1 MIDRRTLLAGTAGVA
16 AIGLPGLA
24 RAATPK
30 GAPVARLS
38 PTVDDYPGSKLTDN
52 YRWMENPKDPD
63 WLPFLKGQNAATR
76 ASLDAI
82 PGRAALAQRITALS
96 GDAAFTM
103 RVRIA
108 GALTFYQQ
116 RPAGADNYK
125 LFVRDGSG
133 ATRVLID
140 PTTMGQGDRH
150 MSLDWWEP
158 SFDGRHIVYGLSES
172 GSEASILHI
181 MVVASGEVLPDRIPN
196 TDYGVTGWLPDGS
209 GFFYIAFTGARGTPQ
224 FYLNS
229 EARLHR
235 LGSDPA
241 RDTTV
246 LKKGQYPAIA
256 LSEGQVPFVL
266 TIEGSDRV
274 IAAVSDIRPE
284 RALYSASLA
293 AVLAGTPEWRRI
305 ADFDDLVVSLAVNGD
320 RLFLLSNR
328 DAARGR
334 VLETSLASPALA
346 TARVALPEGPVVLEE
361 LNAARDGVYVTQM
374 DGGIQRLG
382 RLGPKGLTPVKLPF
396 DGSIGWVVTSQARDG
411 ALVMAVGWLDPS
423 GVWQVAGDGRVS
435 DTGINPR
442 PPIDTSGYETRRGF
456 ATAKDGVKIPYTIIA
471 KKGLAATGRNP
482 VLATGYGAY
491 QLSSTPRFSPAIF
504 AFLDAGGVYVNANVR
519 GGGEYGRAWHKGGQ
533 KATKPNTWRDLIAVC
548 EQLIADRIT
557 APAHLAISGTSA
569 GGITVGRAMTER
581 PDLFAAVINNVG
593 WSNPV
598 RYMAEQ
604 NVADIDEWGPIVDA
618 DSFRIMLAMDSYQAV
633 RDGTHYPAMLNIT
646 GATDPRVAPWHVTKM
661 AARVQAATASSNPVL
676 LRIDFD
682 AGHGVGSTRSQ
693 SDALAADMYSFVLWQ
708 TGAKGFQ
715 PG

>member
-24 RAATPK
+24 RAAAPK
-30 GAPVARLS
+30 GAPVARLT

-82 PGRAALAQRITALS
+82 PGRAALAQRIAALS
-96 GDAAFTM
+96 GDAAATL

-116 RPAGADNYK
+116 RPAGADNFK

-181 MVVASGEVLPDRIPN
+181 MVVASGVVLPERIPN

-241 RDTTV
+241 RDTVV

-256 LSEGQVPFVL
+256 MAEVQVPFVL
-266 TIEGSDRV
+266 TVEGSDRV

-284 RALYSASLA
+284 KALYLA
-293 AVLAGTPEWRRI
+293 ALADVLAGTPAWQRI
-305 ADFDDLVVSLAVNGD
+305 ADYDDLVVSLAVNGD

-328 DAARGR
+328 DAPRGR
-334 VLETSLASPALA
+334 VLETSL
-346 TARVALPEGPVVLEE
+346 
-361 LNAARDGVYVTQM
+361 
-374 DGGIQRLG
+374 
-382 RLGPKGLTPVKLPF
+382 
-396 DGSIGWVVTSQARDG
+396 
-411 ALVMAVGWLDPS
+411 
-423 GVWQVAGDGRVS
+423 
-435 DTGINPR
+435 
-442 PPIDTSGYETRRGF
+442 
-456 ATAKDGVKIPYTIIA
+456 
-471 KKGLAATGRNP
+471 
-482 VLATGYGAY
+482 
-491 QLSSTPRFSPAIF
+491 
-504 AFLDAGGVYVNANVR
+504 
-519 GGGEYGRAWHKGGQ
+519 
-533 KATKPNTWRDLIAVC
+533 
-548 EQLIADRIT
+548 
-557 APAHLAISGTSA
+557 
-569 GGITVGRAMTER
+569 
-581 PDLFAAVINNVG
+581 
-593 WSNPV
+593 
-598 RYMAEQ
+598 
-604 NVADIDEWGPIVDA
+604 
-618 DSFRIMLAMDSYQAV
+618 
-633 RDGTHYPAMLNIT
+633 
-646 GATDPRVAPWHVTKM
+646 
-661 AARVQAATASSNPVL
+661 
-676 LRIDFD
+676 
-682 AGHGVGSTRSQ
+682 
-693 SDALAADMYSFVLWQ
+693 
-708 TGAKGFQ
+708 
-715 PG
+715 